1 MKPIISLL
9 LLFKISEMLLAQSP
23 CAPII
28 LPQFSETV
36 KQKLEHNLFLAKE
49 NLVKDPADADAI
61 IWYGRRTAY
70 LGNYL
75 QAISIFSEGIK
86 LHPNDAR
93 FFRHR
98 GHRYLTVRCF
108 DKAISDFEKAAQLIN
123 AKTDEIEPD
132 GMPNEKNIPTSTL
145 QSNIW
150 YHLGL
155 AHYLKGDYESALKA
169 YKKCLKVS
177 TNNDMYVATFY
188 WYYNT
193 LRQLGINNKF
203 FRKDAQKQLSKLNA
217 DIELIENKD
226 YLDILLLYRNKND
239 SLFFEKTKSQ
249 VALSNATLSFGLG
262 NYYLINGEVQ
272 KAKEVFEKIVRG
284 NQWAS
289 FGFIVAE
296 TTILKLK

>member
-1 MKPIISLL
+1 MKPIICLL
-9 LLFKISEMLLAQSP
+9 LLFKISEMLSAQSP

-28 LPQFSETV
+28 LPQFSETG

-188 WYYNT
+188 WYYTT
-193 LRQLGINNKF
+193 LRQLGINNNF
-203 FRKDAQKQLSKLNA
+203 FRKEAQKQLGKLNA
-217 DIELIENKD
+217 NIELIENKD

-262 NYYLINGEVQ
+262 NYYLVNGEVQ

-289 FGFIVAE
+289 FGFIAAE
-296 TTILKLK
+296 TAMLELK

>member
-1 MKPIISLL
+1 
-9 LLFKISEMLLAQSP
+9 MLSAQSP

-28 LPQFSETV
+28 LPQFSETG

-188 WYYNT
+188 WYYTT
-193 LRQLGINNKF
+193 LRQLGINNNF
-203 FRKDAQKQLSKLNA
+203 FRKEAQKQLGKLNA
-217 DIELIENKD
+217 NIELIENKD

-262 NYYLINGEVQ
+262 NYYLVNGEVQ

-289 FGFIVAE
+289 FGFIAAE
-296 TTILKLK
+296 TAMLELK

>member
-1 MKPIISLL
+1 
-9 LLFKISEMLLAQSP
+9 MLSAQSP

-28 LPQFSETV
+28 LPQFSETG

-188 WYYNT
+188 WYYTT
-193 LRQLGINNKF
+193 LQQLGINNKF
-203 FRKDAQKQLSKLNA
+203 FRKEAQKQLGKLNA
-217 DIELIENKD
+217 DMELIENKD

-262 NYYLINGEVQ
+262 NYYLVNGEVQ

-289 FGFIVAE
+289 FGFIAAE
-296 TTILKLK
+296 TAILKLK